1 MESNFREEIKQLIA
15 PYLREIDNVDYLAL
29 KIEYIHNKY
38 IIKKRRYHARFLFC
52 CHTIVFIC

>member
-1 MESNFREEIKQLIA
+1 MESNFREEIKLLIA

-38 IIKKRRYHARFLFC
+38 MSETSEDAVQK
-52 CHTIVFIC
+52 

>member
-38 IIKKRRYHARFLFC
+38 IIKTLEDTVQK
-52 CHTIVFIC
+52 